1 MRAGSAWSLS
11 FVLYCGIPASVC
23 PGTLGPQ
30 LAMLV
35 NRAERCEPTPR
46 GQLCSA
52 PWLFQSVGRPFCL
65 CPYGNVPAECVW
77 GTFIFFDDPLRALW
91 APLFSLLALVTVTL
105 GGLCCQAPRG
115 TPEVLTA
122 PGWWELW
129 EMLLCRP
136 SHVVQR
142 SWQAGIW
149 SASDPFY
156 LQSIQKMS
164 PPKNTLTPL
173 KEGVQGRSSV

>member
-52 PWLFQSVGRPFCL
+52 PWLFQSAGRPFCL

-129 EMLLCRP
+129 EM
-136 SHVVQR
+136 
-142 SWQAGIW
+142 IW
-149 SASDPFY
+149 S
-156 LQSIQKMS
+156 LEWS
-164 PPKNTLTPL
+164 PC
-173 KEGVQGRSSV
+173 E

>member
-11 FVLYCGIPASVC
+11 SVLYCGIPASVC
-23 PGTLGPQ
+23 PRNSRTT
-30 LAMLV
+30 ASMLV
-35 NRAERCEPTPR
+35 NTAERCEPTPR
-46 GQLCSA
+46 GQLCSG
-52 PWLFQSVGRPFCL
+52 PRLFHSAGRPFCL

-91 APLFSLLALVTVTL
+91 VPLLSLLALVTVAL
-105 GGLCCQAPRG
+105 GGLCSQAPQG

-136 SHVVQR
+136 SH
-142 SWQAGIW
+142 
-149 SASDPFY
+149 
-156 LQSIQKMS
+156 
-164 PPKNTLTPL
+164 
-173 KEGVQGRSSV
+173 GV